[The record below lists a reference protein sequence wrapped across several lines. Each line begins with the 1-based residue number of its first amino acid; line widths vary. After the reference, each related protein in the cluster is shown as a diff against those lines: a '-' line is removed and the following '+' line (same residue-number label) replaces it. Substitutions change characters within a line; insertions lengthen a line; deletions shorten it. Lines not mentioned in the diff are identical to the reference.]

1 MLALDDDA
9 ALPPPPPRR
18 APVQM
23 PWSLRLRE
31 WALGYLPLLLMALLA
46 LATWWLVKNAPSAP
60 GTDTERPVSHVPDYT
75 MNGFT
80 TQRFAPTGALRLQI
94 EGAQLRHYPDTDTFE
109 IDDVRIR
116 ALGEDGSVTNATARR
131 ALSDGKGTHVQLL
144 GSAQVVHETTDGRGP
159 IEFRGEAL
167 QLFTETERVYSNQ
180 PVQVLQGR
188 HEIRAA
194 GIDYD
199 HRTRVAQLQGP
210 IKARLDPPARRR

>member
-1 MLALDDDA
+1 MLALDDDT
-9 ALPPPPPRR
+9 LPPPPPRR
-18 APVQM
+18 VPVQM
-23 PWSLRLRE
+23 PWGLRVRE
-31 WALGYLPLLLMALLA
+31 WALGYLPLLMMALLA
-46 LATWWLVKNAPSAP
+46 LATWWLVKNTPSAP

-80 TQRFAPTGALRLQI
+80 TQRFAPTGALRVQI

-109 IDDVRIR
+109 IDNVRIR

-144 GSAQVVHETTDGRGP
+144 GSAQVVHETTDGREP
-159 IEFRGEAL
+159 VEFRGEAL
-167 QLFTETERVYSNQ
+167 QLFTETERVYSDQ

-188 HEIRAA
+188 NDIRAA

-199 HRTRVAQLQGP
+199 HRSRVAQLQGP